1 MNSNA
6 TVWIRLAVVVGLAGL
21 AAFLLVPTFTYF
33 SLAPEQLREV
43 QQDTSNFKKYLPS
56 WAPESHIVPGL
67 DLQGGVHMVLGVD
80 LDKAVSDRA
89 RRVSSRLRSELE
101 EKKIGF
107 TAVDHLE
114 AEGKGDRVRAIF
126 KDKAA
131 LDTFDKD
138 LAESYADLVE
148 VDRSG
153 LEVSWR
159 VHPDWVNKI
168 KTDAVDQTIKTIN
181 NRIDKMH
188 VTEPS
193 ITKRGDDQVQ
203 VQLPG
208 FANPEEAKALI
219 GRTAQLEFQMC
230 DDESDFLTK
239 LTDIPTWA
247 NLQNSGYQRSTG
259 AFAQDIFLEFSEE
272 HLKDLREYL
281 RGNVP
286 TGLMVKYGRQFA
298 RPGDE
303 VKWRTYTLK
312 AEVNLTG
319 DDLVNAQ
326 VAQGSAERPQPYV
339 SIEFSPTGKQLFG
352 DLTTKNVG
360 KRMAIV
366 LEDIVDSAPVINE
379 PITGGSASIS
389 MGGSRTRDEM
399 LRDANGL
406 ALVLKAGALPAP
418 ITFREEKTVGASLG
432 RDALDA
438 AKSAAMLGVILVFAF
453 LCFYYRLAGAIA
465 CFGLTLNLVFVFAI
479 LSWLGGT
486 VTLPGIAGLLLTV
499 GMANDANVLIN
510 ERIREELRAGKTARS
525 AIEGGYGNA
534 FSAIID
540 SNITTGIAGLVLWQY
555 GSGPIQNFATTLL
568 IGVVTTVFT
577 AVFCT
582 RLFFDLLVVKDR
594 ETLSI

>member
-1 MNSNA
+1 MQN
-6 TVWIRLAVVVGLAGL
+6 TVWIRLIVVVGLLGL
-21 AAFLLVPTFTYF
+21 AAYVMTPSVIYF
-33 SLAPEQLREV
+33 GLSPDETREV
-43 QQDTSNFKKYLPS
+43 QKDTAAFKKYLPS

-89 RRVSSRLRSELE
+89 RRVSNRLRTDLE
-101 EKKIGF
+101 EKKVAF
-107 TAVDHLE
+107 TAVDHLGE
-114 AEGKGDRVRAIF
+114 EGKGDRVSATFGSDEAI
-126 KDKAA
+126 A
-131 LDTFDKD
+131 TFDKD
-138 LAESYADLVE
+138 MAENYADLSE
-148 VDRSG
+148 VSRSG
-153 LEVSWR
+153 MTITWR
-159 VHPDWVNKI
+159 VHPDWVAKVRA
-168 KTDAVDQTIKTIN
+168 DAVDQTIKTIS

-230 DDESDFLTK
+230 DDENDFMTR
-239 LTDIPTWA
+239 LTDLPEWSKLET
-247 NLQNSGYQRSTG
+247 SGYQRNNG
-259 AFAQDIFLEFSEE
+259 AYAQDIYIDFPEDR
-272 HLKDLREYL
+272 LKDVRQYL
-281 RGNVP
+281 VGKVP
-286 TGLMVKYGRQFA
+286 SGTVVKYGRLNS
-298 RPGDE
+298 RPGE
-303 VKWRTYTLK
+303 EIRWRTHTLK

-326 VAQGSAERPQPYV
+326 VAMGSPEQPQPYV
-339 SIEFSPTGKQLFG
+339 AIEFSPTGRQLFG

-366 LEDIVDSAPVINE
+366 LEDVVDSAPVINE
-379 PITGGSASIS
+379 PITGGNASIT
-389 MGGSRTRDEM
+389 MGGSRTREEM
-399 LRDANGL
+399 IKDANSL

-438 AKSAAMLGVILVFAF
+438 AKSASMLGILLVFGF
-453 LCFYYRLAGAIA
+453 LMIYYRLSGAIA
-465 CFGLTLNLVFVFAI
+465 CVGLVLNLTFIFAI
-479 LSWLGGT
+479 LSLLGGT

-510 ERIREELRAGKTARS
+510 ERIREDLRAGKTARS
-525 AIEGGYGNA
+525 AVQGGYSTA
-534 FSAIID
+534 FSAILD
-540 SNITTGIAGLVLWQY
+540 SNITTAIAGIVLWQY

-582 RLFFDLLVVKDR
+582 RIFFDLLLVKDR
-594 ETLSI
+594 DTLSI

>member
-1 MNSNA
+1 MQN
-6 TVWIRLAVVVGLAGL
+6 TVWIRLIVVVGLLGL
-21 AAFLLVPTFTYF
+21 AAYVMTPSVIYF
-33 SLAPEQLREV
+33 GLSPDETREV
-43 QQDTSNFKKYLPS
+43 QKDTAAFKKFLPS

-89 RRVSSRLRSELE
+89 RRVSNRLRTDLE
-101 EKKIGF
+101 EKKVAF
-107 TAVDHLE
+107 TAVDHLGE
-114 AEGKGDRVRAIF
+114 EGKGDRVTATF
-126 KDKAA
+126 ATAEA
-131 LDTFDKD
+131 LATFDKD
-138 LAESYADLVE
+138 LADNYADLAE
-148 VDRSG
+148 VSRSG
-153 LEVSWR
+153 QSVTWR
-159 VHPDWVNKI
+159 VHPDWVAKVR
-168 KTDAVDQTIKTIN
+168 TDAVDQTIKTIT

-230 DDESDFLTK
+230 DDENDFLTK
-239 LTDIPTWA
+239 LTDLPEWA
-247 NLQNSGYQRSTG
+247 KLETSGYQRNNG
-259 AFAQDIFLEFSEE
+259 AYAQDIYFDFPEDR
-272 HLKDLREYL
+272 LKDVSQYL
-281 RGNVP
+281 LGKVP
-286 TGLMVKYGRQFA
+286 SGFDVKYGRLNS
-298 RPGDE
+298 RPGEE
-303 VKWRTYTLK
+303 VRWRTYTLK
-312 AEVNLTG
+312 SDVNLTG

-326 VAQGSAERPQPYV
+326 VAMGSPEQPQPYV
-339 SIEFSPTGKQLFG
+339 SIEFSPTGRQLFG

-366 LEDIVDSAPVINE
+366 LEDVVDSAPVINE
-379 PITGGSASIS
+379 PITGGNASIS

-399 LRDANGL
+399 IKDANSL

-438 AKSAAMLGVILVFAF
+438 AKSASMLGILLVFGF
-453 LCFYYRLAGAIA
+453 LVLYYRVSGLIA
-465 CFGLTLNLVFVFAI
+465 CVGLVLNLVFIFAT

-510 ERIREELRAGKTARS
+510 ERIREDLRAGKTARS
-525 AIEGGYGNA
+525 AVEGGYSTA
-534 FSAIID
+534 FSAILD
-540 SNITTGIAGLVLWQY
+540 SNITTAIAGIVLWQY

-582 RLFFDLLVVKDR
+582 RILFDLLLIKDR
-594 ETLSI
+594 DTLSI

>member
-1 MNSNA
+1 MQN
-6 TVWIRLAVVVGLAGL
+6 TVWIRLLIVVALAALAGYAL
-21 AAFLLVPTFTYF
+21 TPTAIYF
-33 SLAPEQLREV
+33 GLTPEQTAEV
-43 QQDTSNFKKYLPS
+43 KKDTAAFKKYVPT

-89 RRVSSRLRSELE
+89 RRISNRLRTDLE

-107 TAVDHLE
+107 SAVDHLGDT
-114 AEGKGDRVRAIF
+114 GKGDRVSATF
-126 KDKAA
+126 ASADAMA
-131 LDTFDKD
+131 TFDKD
-138 LAESYADLVE
+138 LADNYADLAE
-148 VDRSG
+148 ISRSD
-153 LEVSWR
+153 LTVTWR

-168 KTDAVDQTIKTIN
+168 RGDAVDQTIKTIS

-193 ITKRGDDQVQ
+193 ITKRGTDQVQ

-230 DDESDFLTK
+230 DDENDFLTR
-239 LTDIPTWA
+239 LSDVPAWA
-247 NLQNSGYQRSTG
+247 TLQNSGYQRSNG
-259 AFAQDIFLEFSEE
+259 AYAQDMYLEFPEDR
-272 HLKDLREYL
+272 LKEMRQYL
-281 RGNVP
+281 VGKVP
-286 TGLMVKYGRQFA
+286 SGAVMKYGRLNA
-298 RPGDE
+298 RPGE
-303 VKWRTYTLK
+303 EQKFRTYTLK
-312 AEVNLTG
+312 AEVALTG

-326 VAQGSAERPQPYV
+326 VAMGSPEQPQPYV
-339 SIEFSPTGKQLFG
+339 SIEFSPTGRQLFG

-366 LEDIVDSAPVINE
+366 LEDVVDSAPVINE
-379 PITGGSASIS
+379 PITGGNASIT
-389 MGGSRTRDEM
+389 MGGSRTREEM
-399 LRDANGL
+399 IKDANQL
-406 ALVLKAGALPAP
+406 SLVLKAGALPAP

-438 AKSAAMLGVILVFAF
+438 AKWSSLVGILLVFGF
-453 LCFYYRLAGAIA
+453 LTFYYRVGGLIA
-465 CFGLTLNLVFVFAI
+465 NVGLTLNLLFIFGI
-479 LSWLGGT
+479 MSWLGAT

-525 AIEGGYGNA
+525 AVEGGYGNA

-540 SNITTGIAGLVLWQY
+540 SNVTTAIAGIVLFQY

-582 RLFFDLLVVKDR
+582 RILFDLLLTKDR
-594 ETLSI
+594 DTLSI